1 MISVVMNTLGEK
13 EPLLCRAIE
22 SYLKQGCELIVSTIE
37 GDRSIRT
44 VKRKYRKV
52 KIVTMPRRDH
62 PGKSP
67 LGSFLQLNNG
77 LKAITGDWFIFGS
90 SNDII
95 YPGGLEMMRDECL
108 KTGREVCYSA
118 MDHVYQDGS
127 KQPIYFFEYDYDR
140 HFKGNFVADCSLIS
154 RRLVDKY
161 LPFRT
166 ELNNYAYWDLW
177 LRIYEGEGNVFC
189 YLPVPTWGY
198 FQHPDSMH
206 IKRFRDPKAMAQA
219 EKDKQRMLKLHYEH
233 RERSAVLR

>member
-22 SYLKQGCELIVSTIE
+22 SYQGCELILSTVE

-44 VKRKYRKV
+44 VRRKYRKV
-52 KIVTMPRRDH
+52 KIVTMPRKDH

-77 LKAITGDWFIFGS
+77 LKAITGEWFTFGS

-95 YPGGLEMMRDECL
+95 YPGSLELMKSECI
-108 KTGREVCYSA
+108 KKGKEVCYTA
-118 MDHVYQDGS
+118 FDYIHPDGS
-127 KQPIYFFEYDYDR
+127 KSTQLFYDYDYER
-140 HFKGNFVADCSLIS
+140 HLKGNFVADCALIS

-177 LRIYEGEGNVFC
+177 LRIYEGEGNVYC
-189 YLPVPTWGY
+189 YLPTPTWAY
-198 FQHPDSMH
+198 HLHADSMH
-206 IKRFRDPKAMAQA
+206 IKRRGDPKAVAQNQR
-219 EKDKQRMLKLHYEH
+219 DKERMLKLHYEH